1 MNIEDYFLAKSVY
14 ENNENIT
21 SALKKHL
28 GLKKNSYEIIE
39 IAYDLQ
45 AGEYSKKAE
54 VNQVFY
60 NNRAQEV
67 FQFIDANI
75 KHIESMLDVGSG
87 ELTMFARVASN
98 MSFNSNIKLFATDIS
113 LSRLVVGRKSLTPS
127 FEIIKKINLVV
138 ADTAKLPF
146 VTNGI
151 DLIITDHSLEPNG
164 GRLKELLRE
173 CFRVA
178 RRYCVFVEPSN
189 ALQSAEGLKRMESL
203 GYIFDLEKNVVNL
216 GGRIVA
222 RHTTVNNY
230 NEMNKSEML
239 LVEVPR
245 ANLDKIY
252 IKDELPYAY
261 PGTDYK
267 LRRTGDLLV
276 NEQSGFVFPILHNVP
291 LLLEK
296 NRILFSKFN
305 F

>member
-1 MNIEDYFLAKSVY
+1 MNIEDYFLAKSAY

-28 GLKKNSYEIIE
+28 GLKNNSFEIIE
-39 IAYDLQ
+39 AAYDLQ

-54 VNQVFY
+54 MNQDFFD
-60 NNRAQEV
+60 NRAQEV
-67 FQFIDANI
+67 CQFIDMNI
-75 KHIESMLDVGSG
+75 NHIESMLDVGSG
-87 ELTMFARVASN
+87 ELTMFARVARNLISN
-98 MSFNSNIKLFATDIS
+98 SDIKLFATDIS

-127 FEIIKKINLVV
+127 FGIVKKINLAV

-164 GRLKELLRE
+164 GRLTELLRE

-189 ALQSAEGLKRMESL
+189 ALQSAVGMERMKSL
-203 GYIFDLEKNVVNL
+203 GYIFDLEKNVTSL

-222 RHTTVNNY
+222 RHITVNNY

-239 LVEVPR
+239 IVEVPR
-245 ANLDKIY
+245 ADLNKIY
-252 IKDELPYAY
+252 LKDELPYAY
-261 PGTDYK
+261 PGTDCK
-267 LRRTGDLLV
+267 LQRTGDLLT
-276 NEQSGFVFPILHNVP
+276 NEESGLVFPIVHNIP

-296 NRILFSKFN
+296 NKILFSKFN

>member
-87 ELTMFARVASN
+87 ELTMFARVARN